1 VVKVLDFESWV
12 PWFEPQPARS
22 LCCVLRKDTL
32 LRFPLS
38 TQEYKWVPDPVQ
50 DWGRQ
55 RQRGRGDG
63 CRPHYAGP
71 VKSEMLHISLTYD
84 RLVMVIPLPLPYK
97 SASFFFSRKSVH
109 KFEQNIFHL
118 YFYYMVLFIRDGHTH
133 AICLF

>member
-1 VVKVLDFESWV
+1 MLGPVAQWLGRWTLKCVFGVGF
-12 PWFEPQPARS
+12 PGRA

-38 TQEYKWVPDPVQ
+38 THVYKWVPDPVQ

-63 CRPHYAGP
+63 RRPHYAGP

-84 RLVMVIPLPLPYK
+84 HLVMVIPLPCLTK
-97 SASFFFSRKSVH
+97 K
-109 KFEQNIFHL
+109 
-118 YFYYMVLFIRDGHTH
+118 
-133 AICLF
+133 AI